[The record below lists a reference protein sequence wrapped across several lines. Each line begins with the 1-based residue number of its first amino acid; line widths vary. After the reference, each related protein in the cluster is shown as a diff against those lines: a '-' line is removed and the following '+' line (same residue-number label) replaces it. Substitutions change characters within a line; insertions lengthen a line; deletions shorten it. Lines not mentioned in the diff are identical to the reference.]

1 MEGNTAAVD
10 ATIVLDICGASET
23 HGSSNIAFTPNGD
36 MLIAAG
42 DGAQYD
48 NIDGIQGAVMS
59 LYIISTQCSTSLIL
73 LLQILD
79 SRSTLPAMTHQIL
92 SLLKDS
98 SGLR

>member
-1 MEGNTAAVD
+1 MHPFGWQKKIIIILRQVLERLLVQGNSATVD

-48 NIDGIQGAVMS
+48 NIDGMQGAVMS
-59 LYIISTQCSTSLIL
+59 LYILSTANAP
-73 LLQILD
+73 LD
-79 SRSTLPAMTHQIL
+79 
-92 SLLKDS
+92 
-98 SGLR
+98 